1 MSALL
6 TMEYIE
12 RARPV
17 YYSQEDLSTLMVW
30 VRFWV
35 RFWVSQQSEKF
46 LLAQSEKFLLTA
58 GKITGWKRKLY
69 C

>member
-6 TMEYIE
+6 TMEYTE

-30 VRFWV
+30 VRFWGRSKV
-35 RFWVSQQSEKF
+35 RNS
-46 LLAQSEKFLLTA
+46 
-58 GKITGWKRKLY
+58 Y
-69 C
+69 